1 MDNSPRFND
10 VMEIAAK
17 FDTHAAKTDCGHTIN
32 KGDRIGYCRKGTIS
46 HVWCADC
53 WRKWC
58 VENAEADVY
67 EQSLGPDFAPDNPND
82 VW

>member
-1 MDNSPRFND
+1 
-10 VMEIAAK
+10 
-17 FDTHAAKTDCGHTIN
+17 
-32 KGDRIGYCRKGTIS
+32 YCRKGEKS

-58 VENAEADVY
+58 VENAEADAY

-82 VW
+82 AW